1 MLPKDRALS
10 STLVEAGQAGTW
22 LSSITRRVLASCP
35 LAFALLCCLCDAP
48 RDNPLDPAL
57 GGNIDGRA
65 LTRRATGIPGAEV
78 LVPGANLITH
88 TDSSGRF
95 FLRGLSEDSLWVL
108 LSAEGYAPESAR
120 VDPKKGRIDSL
131 TCYLNGLPYL
141 TAGLITTH
149 VYGQSW
155 PPEPLYF
162 CRLTAQA
169 GDRDGDADV
178 DSVWAEIPGIGFSQ
192 RLVFDPDSDEFI
204 YTLWGNSIPGQSL
217 ETLVGLPV
225 TFKAAD
231 EMDDVS
237 YTLGQGVSRI
247 IYDLPEPVFPAG
259 GLDTVATDT
268 AFIWQCFNHG
278 FWVRYHNEVVR
289 IQGGGPA
296 GVVAE
301 FDGAEPTDT
310 TYRFSSA
317 LLQPG
322 DYYWTVEAIDA
333 FGNSARSAEELF
345 HAR

>member
-1 MLPKDRALS
+1 M
-10 STLVEAGQAGTW
+10 
-22 LSSITRRVLASCP
+22 
-35 LAFALLCCLCDAP
+35 LCCVCDAP

-57 GGNIDGRA
+57 GGNIDGHV

-78 LVPGANLITH
+78 LVPGANCITH

-95 FLRGLSEDSLWVL
+95 FLRGLPEDSLWVF

-120 VDPKKGRIDSL
+120 VGPKRGRIDSL
-131 TCYLNGLPYL
+131 TRYLNGLPYF
-141 TAGLITTH
+141 TGCRITTH

-169 GDRDGDADV
+169 GDRDGGADI
-178 DSVWAEIPGIGFSQ
+178 DSVWAEIPGIGFSR
-192 RLVFDPDSDEFI
+192 RLVFDPDSGEFI
-204 YTLWGNSIPGQSL
+204 YTLWGNSIPSQSL

-231 EMDDVS
+231 EADTVS
-237 YTLGQGVSRI
+237 CTPGQGVSRI
-247 IYDLPEPVFPAG
+247 IFDLPEPVFPAG
-259 GLDTVATDT
+259 GLDTVRSDT
-268 AFIWQCFNHG
+268 TFAWQCFNHG
-278 FWVRYHNEVVR
+278 YWVRYHNEVVR

-310 TYRFSSA
+310 TFRFSSA

-333 FGNSARSAEELF
+333 FGNSARSTEELF